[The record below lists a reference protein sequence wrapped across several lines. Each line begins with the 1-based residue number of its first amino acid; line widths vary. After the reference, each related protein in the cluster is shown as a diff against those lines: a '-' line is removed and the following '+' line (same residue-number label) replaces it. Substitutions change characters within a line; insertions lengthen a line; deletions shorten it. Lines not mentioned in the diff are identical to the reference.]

1 MALAG
6 TNAPVPLLLAYCV
19 TGLALWTIDAGIVG
33 LRTEAVFSNG
43 QGAVVTE
50 ERRRLAKLENYAKPL
65 LGRSG
70 QAAFL
75 LSPGTAGVEAPSSS
89 DALAKTE
96 EMREQHRRTVMAL
109 MVMALLEGPNVKS
122 D

>member
-6 TNAPVPLLLAYCV
+6 TNASAPLLLAYCV
-19 TGLALWTIDAGIVG
+19 TGLALWTIDAGIG
-33 LRTEAVFSNG
+33 GRRAEKVFSSG
-43 QGAVVTE
+43 QGVVVAE
-50 ERRRLAKLENYAKPL
+50 ERRRMGKLENYIKPL

-70 QAAFL
+70 QATFL
-75 LSPGTAGVEAPSSS
+75 PSPGTAGVEAPSSS
-89 DALAKTE
+89 EALAKS
-96 EMREQHRRTVMAL
+96 EQRRRTVMAL